1 VLLGVLFPLKE
12 DSEEEES
19 EEEVEHMFTA
29 SIIIK
34 ITKRELQRKK
44 RERLSKGVGFESGR
58 ETINRV
64 AGVKGLIYG
73 GGKKWG

>member
-12 DSEEEES
+12 DSDEEES

-34 ITKRELQRKK
+34 ITKWELQRK
-44 RERLSKGVGFESGR
+44 RERE
-58 ETINRV
+58 
-64 AGVKGLIYG
+64 
-73 GGKKWG
+73 